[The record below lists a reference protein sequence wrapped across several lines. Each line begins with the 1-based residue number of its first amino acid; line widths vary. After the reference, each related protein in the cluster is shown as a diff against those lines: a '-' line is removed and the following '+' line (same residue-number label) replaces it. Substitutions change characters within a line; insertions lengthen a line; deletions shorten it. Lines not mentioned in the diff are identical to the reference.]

1 MNLVLVVAC
10 LQAVTIMYKIT
21 PPPLPPKSGRPL
33 YKPPIVY
40 IVMNHRCYKT
50 ACTNVFCFGRTATCI
65 SKRN

>member
-33 YKPPIVY
+33 YKPPKPAK
-40 IVMNHRCYKT
+40 NFLREKT
-50 ACTNVFCFGRTATCI
+50 AMSCWASSDHISSCI
-65 SKRN
+65 IS